1 MKEMRKSIYKFG
13 YFIVIVASISSR
25 RKDEPNL
32 TKSILNGD
40 RCFLVMK
47 DQYQDT
53 EENFVKNDA

>member
-1 MKEMRKSIYKFG
+1 MKEVRKSIYKFG
-13 YFIVIVASISSR
+13 CFIVIVASISFR
-25 RKDEPNL
+25 RKDELNL